1 MRLGPCAPGDV
12 CQTESGQKS
21 MWGRAGKRQ
30 GVGGK
35 GFEISFARPLRGSV
49 WVGNVKETVSGAR
62 RSMGPTL
69 PSGLCRLASG
79 NGRRW
84 GRAWALLPRA
94 TSDEGLRDVPFRAHM
109 CLPNFLMMGGN
120 SYRP

>member
-1 MRLGPCAPGDV
+1 MRQAMSVRPN
-12 CQTESGQKS
+12 
-21 MWGRAGKRQ
+21 RAKTRCGVVQGSDRG

-35 GFEISFARPLRGSV
+35 GLEISFARPLRGSV
-49 WVGNVKETVSGAR
+49 WVGDVKETVSGAR

-84 GRAWALLPRA
+84 RA
-94 TSDEGLRDVPFRAHM
+94 GLGSPS
-109 CLPNFLMMGGN
+109 PNHQ
-120 SYRP
+120 R